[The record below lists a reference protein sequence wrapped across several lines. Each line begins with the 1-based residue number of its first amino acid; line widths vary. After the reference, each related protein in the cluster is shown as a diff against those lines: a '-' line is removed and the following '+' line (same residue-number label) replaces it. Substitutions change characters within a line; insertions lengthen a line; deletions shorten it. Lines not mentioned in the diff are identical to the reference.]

1 MIDSR
6 LFVILAVNAIA
17 LIGPSIMRGEVVGS
31 IPAFILAA
39 VFSLGFCFGYAEGR
53 DELAGYLWENDLV
66 REPEDTSKNG

>member
-6 LFVILAVNAIA
+6 LFVILAVNGLA
-17 LIGPSIMRGEVVGS
+17 LIGPSIAQGRLVGS

-39 VFSLGFCFGYAEGR
+39 VFSLGFCFGYTTGR

-66 REPEDTSKNG
+66 KELEDTSN